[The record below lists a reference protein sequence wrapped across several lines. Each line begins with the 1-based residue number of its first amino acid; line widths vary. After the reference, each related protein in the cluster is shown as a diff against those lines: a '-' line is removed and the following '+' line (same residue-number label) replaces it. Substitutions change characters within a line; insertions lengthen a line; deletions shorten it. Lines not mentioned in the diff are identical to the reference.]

1 MKIGIITVHNGQN
14 YGASLQA
21 YALVKKLRN
30 MGFDAY
36 LVDYRTKKIEERL
49 SSYRRK
55 EKYNSFSN
63 ILKNLRSEC
72 SELLFDT
79 SEYLKLVTERFE
91 EFHQL
96 ILDVNS
102 GEYHACDEMRILN
115 KEYDA
120 FICGSDQI
128 WNPNITDL
136 DDSFFLRFA
145 DESSKRVAY
154 APSLGMRS
162 DSVSKEME
170 GELKEKLQ
178 QRQEQQSYMKKVNA
192 YYRKNGTMKGFEGIS
207 DEKAAEIDEAVK
219 SDYSWINAPYAPY
232 ELSNNNAEINRL
244 KKRIE
249 SLERREETGFVG
261 WQFEGGEAVANT
273 EENRLQLL
281 FDEKPSEEQRS
292 KLKGWGF
299 RWSPSNKAWQRQLNS
314 NAIYAAGQID
324 FIKPLDGRTPREL
337 QPKPKAK
344 DEQER

>member
-1 MKIGIITVHNGQN
+1 MRQ
-14 YGASLQA
+14 
-21 YALVKKLRN
+21 VKK
-30 MGFDAY
+30 
-36 LVDYRTKKIEERL
+36 RTTTVAKPSPAENNSAI
-49 SSYRRK
+49 SSDDP
-55 EKYNSFSN
+55 EA
-63 ILKNLRSEC
+63 
-72 SELLFDT
+72 
-79 SEYLKLVTERFE
+79 VT
-91 EFHQL
+91 
-96 ILDVNS
+96 
-102 GEYHACDEMRILN
+102 
-115 KEYDA
+115 K
-120 FICGSDQI
+120 
-128 WNPNITDL
+128 
-136 DDSFFLRFA
+136 
-145 DESSKRVAY
+145 
-154 APSLGMRS
+154 
-162 DSVSKEME
+162 
-170 GELKEKLQ
+170 LKEKLQ